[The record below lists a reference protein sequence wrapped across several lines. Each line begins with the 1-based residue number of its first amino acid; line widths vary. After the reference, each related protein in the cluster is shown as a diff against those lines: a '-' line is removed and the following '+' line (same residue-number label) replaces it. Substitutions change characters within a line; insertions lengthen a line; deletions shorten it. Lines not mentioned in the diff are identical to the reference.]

1 MKRGIVGLTYVGAL
15 VLVGFFLIPS
25 FLAGQGSSETFTAT
39 ATVKT
44 AKVLG
49 AEPVKIVID
58 RYLTD
63 AERTTVMDALKAGG
77 TTAARETLEKM
88 PDIGSLEVLGKTTP
102 IKYAWARSMGPGAG
116 RIVTVVTA
124 VPIHYVMAGM
134 SGDKPKA
141 DFQLGLALLIL
152 DSNDKGD
159 GEINPAAKIKADAAS
174 GSVVIDDYGAVKV
187 WLKDVAKAK

>member
-1 MKRGIVGLTYVGAL
+1 MKRGFVGLTYVGAL
-15 VLVGFFLIPS
+15 VLAGFFLIPS
-25 FLAGQGSSETFTAT
+25 FLAGQGAAETFTAT

-44 AKVLG
+44 TKVLG

-63 AERTTVMDALKAGG
+63 AERSTVMDALKAGG

-88 PDIGSLEVLGKTTP
+88 PDIGRLEVLGKTTP

-159 GEINPAAKIKADAAS
+159 GEINPAAKIKADAVS

>member
-1 MKRGIVGLTYVGAL
+1 MKRGIVGLTYVLAL
-15 VLVGFFLIPS
+15 VLVGFFMIPS
-25 FLAGQGSSETFTAT
+25 VLSGQGTGETFKAT
-39 ATVKT
+39 ATLKAAGKDV
-44 AKVLG
+44 AQ
-49 AEPVKIVID
+49 PVQIVID

-77 TTAARETLEKM
+77 STAALETLGKM
-88 PDIGSLEVLGKTTP
+88 PDIGKLEVLGKTTP

-141 DFQLGLALLIL
+141 DFQLGVALLIL

-174 GSVVIDDYGAVKV
+174 GSIVIDDYGAVKV
-187 WLKDVAKAK
+187 WLKDVAKVK

>member
-1 MKRGIVGLTYVGAL
+1 MKRGFVGLTYVGAL
-15 VLVGFFLIPS
+15 VLAGFFLIPS
-25 FLAGQGSSETFTAT
+25 FLAGQGAAETFTAT

-44 AKVLG
+44 TKVLG

-63 AERTTVMDALKAGG
+63 TERATVLDALKAGG
-77 TTAARETLEKM
+77 STAARETLEKM
-88 PDIGSLEVLGKTTP
+88 PDIGSLEVLGKTTA
-102 IKYAWARSMGPGAG
+102 IKFAFARSMGPGAG

-152 DSNDKGD
+152 DTNDKGD
-159 GEINPAAKIKADAAS
+159 GEINPAAKIKADAA
-174 GSVVIDDYGAVKV
+174 GSIVIDDYGAVKV
-187 WLKDVAKAK
+187 WLKDVAKVK

>member
-1 MKRGIVGLTYVGAL
+1 MKRGIVGMTYVGVL
-15 VLVGFFLIPS
+15 VLVGLFLMPS
-25 FLAGQGSSETFTAT
+25 VLSAQGTAETFTAT
-39 ATVKT
+39 ATAKT
-44 AKVLG
+44 GSQKA

-63 AERTTVMDALKAGG
+63 AERTTVMDALKTGG
-77 TTAARETLEKM
+77 TTATRETLEKM
-88 PDIGSLEVLGKTTP
+88 PDIGRLEVLGKTTP

-116 RIVTVVTA
+116 RIVTIVTA
-124 VPIHYVMAGM
+124 VPIHYIMAGM

-159 GEINPAAKIKADAAS
+159 GEINPAAKIKADAA
-174 GSVVIDDYGAVKV
+174 GSIVIDDYGAVKV
-187 WLKDVAKAK
+187 WLKDVAKVK

>member
-1 MKRGIVGLTYVGAL
+1 MKRGIAGLTYVMAL

-25 FLAGQGSSETFTAT
+25 VLSGQGTGETFKAT
-39 ATVKT
+39 ATLKAAGKDV
-44 AKVLG
+44 AQ
-49 AEPVKIVID
+49 PVKIVID

-63 AERTTVMDALKAGG
+63 TERATVLDALKAGG
-77 TTAARETLEKM
+77 STAARETLEKM
-88 PDIGSLEVLGKTTP
+88 PDIGSLEVLGKTTA
-102 IKYAWARSMGPGAG
+102 IKFAFARSMGPGAG

-152 DSNDKGD
+152 DTNDKGD
-159 GEINPAAKIKADAAS
+159 GEINPAAKIKADAA
-174 GSVVIDDYGAVKV
+174 GSIVIDDYGAVKV
-187 WLKDVAKAK
+187 WLKDVAKVK

>member
-25 FLAGQGSSETFTAT
+25 VLAGQGTGETFTAT
-39 ATVKT
+39 ATLKAAGKNV
-44 AKVLG
+44 

-63 AERTTVMDALKAGG
+63 AERMTVLDALKAGG
-77 TTAARETLEKM
+77 STAARETLEKM
-88 PDIGSLEVLGKTTP
+88 PDIGSLEVLGKTTA
-102 IKYAWARSMGPGAG
+102 IKFAFARSMGPGAG
-116 RIVTVVTA
+116 RIITIVTA

-141 DFQLGLALLIL
+141 DFQLGMALLIL
-152 DSNDKGD
+152 DTNDKGD
-159 GEINPAAKIKADAAS
+159 GEINPAAKIKADAA
-174 GSVVIDDYGAVKV
+174 GSIVIDDYGAVKV